1 MKSIVLFSFI
11 CCLFFSSCQQKLF
24 NQDSKNWLGCPKN
37 EVIKKMGNPI
47 KKGNDGAGNEALL
60 FSKAIKEHF
69 HYTIFYFNANNLVT
83 NWRSFEEK
91 LPPEKIDLA
100 IYHQ

>member
-1 MKSIVLFSFI
+1 MKQILLLSIICCVFLFS
-11 CCLFFSSCQQKLF
+11 CHQKLF
-24 NQDSKNWLGCPKN
+24 NQDSKNWLGCTKN
-37 EVIKKMGNPI
+37 EVVKKMGKPS
-47 KKGNDGAGNEALL
+47 KKGNDGAGNDALL
-60 FSKAIKEHF
+60 YSKAIKEHF

-100 IYHQ
+100 IYRQ